1 MWVKQCHK
9 LAMTGNGKHT
19 TYKNGDDWGMVYGIV
34 LTTLVQFVLVLEGAE
49 EPRNRKP
56 SKFLG
61 HFLRHDSGV
70 KEYLGR
76 IMFHLFFQILCLVYI
91 AVRCLSISLPG
102 LSIHV
107 ELLLRGSPMLPA
119 DSERQD
125 DWRGTHVERLGGC
138 SALGEKPKT
147 LDAAIGGKRLPE
159 VRNWSILYKY
169 MINHGYR
176 YIYIYIYSLPDVRY
190 LHFPFAPFFDKSVL
204 VNLLRRFH
212 TQPADPCGDPS

>member
-49 EPRNRKP
+49 EPRNRQP

-76 IMFHLFFQILCLVYI
+76 IMFHLFFHILCLVYI

-125 DWRGTHVERLGGC
+125 NWRGTHVERLGGC

-147 LDAAIGGKRLPE
+147 LDAADAAIGGKRLPE

-169 MINHGYR
+169 MINHG
-176 YIYIYIYSLPDVRY
+176 YIYIYSLPDVRY